1 MKRTDLQNRALHK
14 YFRLLADALNESG
27 SDQIAF
33 YKALPDKGVPVPW
46 SESAIKALWKVVQ
59 KAMEGVDSTTE
70 LTTAGVNRVYEV
82 FDQKI
87 SEMTG
92 VHTEF
97 PHEDE
102 T

>member
-14 YFRLLADALNESG
+14 YFRVLADALNESG

-33 YKALPDKGVPVPW
+33 YKSLPDKGVPVPW
-46 SESAIKALWKVVQ
+46 SESAIKDLWKVIQ

-87 SEMTG
+87 SELTA
-92 VHTEF
+92 VHVEF
-97 PHEDE
+97 PHEED
-102 T
+102 

>member
-33 YKALPDKGVPVPW
+33 YKSLPDKGVPVPW
-46 SESAIKALWKVVQ
+46 SESAIKDLWKVVQ
-59 KAMEGVDSTTE
+59 KAMEGVNSTTE

-82 FDQKI
+82 FDQNLSLI
-87 SEMTG
+87 
-92 VHTEF
+92 HI
-97 PHEDE
+97 
-102 T
+102 